1 MRVEFFSSSSGGG
14 GGTDTNLGNSNL
26 IADNTTR
33 SYKVASSG
41 NLKFTSNGGA
51 SILGVQDSGASVVIG
66 DGGTNYTMPT
76 ARGTADEILHT
87 NGSGVADWSTLTNS
101 IGVEQQIVAINNYK
115 DTATVG
121 RDEVYVSE
129 ENRKG
134 SFISIGANSITTIN
148 TTQGQPISQTH
159 PFRQLSD
166 DNILIRGNMNV
177 KFTTSIDGTYDLV
190 VIGVGMADTQNITA
204 CPINFATLTSIV
216 IGRTEINQWFCFEL
230 STDSITVQPCTTYYL
245 GVVPRQ
251 SGETSWN
258 VIAHYT
264 QSDKVDAVFS

>member
-1 MRVEFFSSSSGGG
+1 MKVEFFSSSGGGG

-26 IADNTTR
+26 IADNSART
-33 SYKVASSG
+33 YKVASSG
-41 NLKFTSNGGA
+41 TLKFTSNGGA

-101 IGVEQQIVAINNYK
+101 IGVEQQSKAINNYK
-115 DTATVG
+115 DTAIVN

-134 SFISIGANSITTIN
+134 SFLSIGLNTITTID
-148 TTQGQPISQTH
+148 TTQGNNITKTH
-159 PFRQLSD
+159 PFRQISD

-190 VIGVGMADTQNITA
+190 IIAVSMTDTQDITT
-204 CPINFATLTSIV
+204 CPITFTTLTSIT
-216 IGRTEINQWFCFEL
+216 IGRTEINQWFCYEL
-230 STDSITVQPCTTYYL
+230 STDSITSSPCTTYYL

-251 SGETSWN
+251 TGSTSWN
-258 VIAHYT
+258 IIANYT
-264 QSDKVDAVFS
+264 QSNRVDAVFS